1 MRRTIVRYLNLS
13 FVLTLRLMC
22 LPVKKRFPSLAHLVE
37 AGILT
42 EGEKKIIDKMD
53 AAPSTNKHPKYWV
66 PLVWAGSVITRARKE
81 QKIKDDFGMKM
92 LLEKVDNFR
101 GHCGSLLN
109 YDWVNVPLVY
119 TQVVTLA
126 VYTFLMSTL
135 MGHQYLDPAKEY
147 ENFKVDLYFPIF
159 TFLQFFFYMGW
170 LKVAETLINPFGEDD
185 DDFEM
190 NWMIDRNLQVS
201 YLIVDEM
208 HMEHPEL
215 IRDHFWD
222 NVFPEMPYT
231 AAAEETRVDDPR
243 IGAASHFRIP
253 QNASV
258 FLPTNDDDDDIN
270 ESDDQDVDEDEDED
284 DEADMNGSRDI
295 GDAERGGRKKRHL
308 PGIVIEVPKASPSGK
323 TPAMSKRLLSNP
335 VTMLSNKLSNGVVLG
350 GGGSGQGGKRNS
362 YVDFGSTSTLGLR
375 GGGML
380 ADKGGSRP
388 SLASSVYQRLRRG
401 LGSSNHSLASQQRR
415 RRRRS
420 TASSTQRN
428 PTSGLESRASCAS
441 PSEDPNDNEVFKMSQ
456 SEASSSLSSLH
467 RSESDY
473 SLQDRGCG
481 GRGGGGGGQHVN
493 RSLSRRSTAAKAELM
508 ALMRSANR
516 TTSIHPLRGVRSDN
530 VLTGLH
536 HDRDREHHPHPHLL
550 RRGVTALSFRNPASM
565 SSSEHIDAAAARSVN
580 KQLRQRLQ
588 ALQSAQSEV
597 IRLLDKEILLEDA
610 ANLTDPVEIVGA
622 LEERTEMLRRQLKS
636 RNVSESANGVG
647 EESMAAEEA
656 PNATTQ
662 CQQSPPFSTPRRG
675 GYEPQQT
682 DLLAAQ
688 DGSFENQLTPDTES
702 AAAVDLAKRLLT
714 AKDASQPDIEIW
726 HGYES
731 EVADISNGGGDAAVQ
746 PLEPKAA
753 ELPPSGGGE
762 EMPEGTAA
770 VVDVGYGTELTTIE
784 EQPELGYQSDSSETE
799 ALLPASAT
807 TKTKHKSDLTTVEE
821 SEESAPGSSEQ
832 LPSTVM
838 LDPSPYSEKAV

>member
-1 MRRTIVRYLNLS
+1 
-13 FVLTLRLMC
+13 
-22 LPVKKRFPSLAHLVE
+22 
-37 AGILT
+37 
-42 EGEKKIIDKMD
+42 
-53 AAPSTNKHPKYWV
+53 
-66 PLVWAGSVITRARKE
+66 
-81 QKIKDDFGMKM
+81 M

-126 VYTFLMSTL
+126 VYSFLTSTL

-147 ENFKVDLYFPIF
+147 DNFKVDLYFPVF

-258 FLPTNDDDDDIN
+258 FLPTNEDDDEIN
-270 ESDDQDVDEDEDED
+270 ENDDQDVDEGDED
-284 DEADMNGSRDI
+284 DEDDDADLTDSRDI
-295 GDAERGGRKKRHL
+295 GDAERGGGERKKRQL
-308 PGIVIEVPKASPSGK
+308 PGIVIEVPKTSK
-323 TPAMSKRLLSNP
+323 TPTSSKRLLSN
-335 VTMLSNKLSNGVVLG
+335 LSNKLSHGVVLG
-350 GGGSGQGGKRNS
+350 GGAQGGNKRNS

-401 LGSSNHSLASQQRR
+401 LGSSSHSLASQQQRR

-420 TASSTQRN
+420 NASSTQRN
-428 PTSGLESRASCAS
+428 PTSGMESRASCAS
-441 PSEDPNDNEVFKMSQ
+441 PSEDPIDNAVFKLSE
-456 SEASSSLSSLH
+456 SEASSLSSMR

-481 GRGGGGGGQHVN
+481 GRGGGGGGGGQHVN
-493 RSLSRRSTAAKAELM
+493 RSLSRRSTAAKAELV

-530 VLTGLH
+530 FLSG
-536 HDRDREHHPHPHLL
+536 RDREHGPHPHLL
-550 RRGVTALSFRNPASM
+550 RRGVTALSFRNAASTM
-565 SSSEHIDAAAARSVN
+565 SSSEHLDAAAAATRSSSVN
-580 KQLRQRLQ
+580 RQLRQRLQ

-610 ANLTDPVEIVGA
+610 ADDAADPAEIVGA
-622 LEERTEMLRRQLKS
+622 LEERTEMLRRQLRS
-636 RNVSESANGVG
+636 RNTSESATTGV
-647 EESMAAEEA
+647 AEETVAAKGAEETADA
-656 PNATTQ
+656 PTAQ
-662 CQQSPPFSTPRRG
+662 CQQPSPFSSPLKFETQLATDSIPEPASQDGITPSF
-675 GYEPQQT
+675 GYENHPTGDQN
-682 DLLAAQ
+682 
-688 DGSFENQLTPDTES
+688 SS
-702 AAAVDLAKRLLT
+702 AAAAAASAIDLAKRLLT
-714 AKDASQPDIEIW
+714 TNEPLPSDVDMW

-731 EVADISNGGGDAAVQ
+731 EVAECDIGGDAIAP
-746 PLEPKAA
+746 PLEQTNSG
-753 ELPPSGGGE
+753 LPASAE
-762 EMPEGTAA
+762 EMADGAA
-770 VVDVGYGTELTTIE
+770 VVVDAAYGTELTTIE

-799 ALLPASAT
+799 ALLTHSAKAAASAASAT
-807 TKTKHKSDLTTVEE
+807 NKTKHKSDLTTVEE
-821 SEESAPGSSEQ
+821 SEESAAGVSAEQ
-832 LPSTVM
+832 LPPTVLLDST
-838 LDPSPYSEKAV
+838 SYSEKAV